1 MSFKIINYFLLC
13 IFLLFIK
20 RVTTHEIIEK
30 YGKKETN
37 NKYIFLHTSDF
48 DNGDKIYITIS
59 NHDGYDTS
67 TINYKF
73 FENIDN
79 INVNN
84 IETLST
90 VRHSSK
96 SYEDTTYGYT
106 IEIFDYIIKKE
117 DKNGN
122 YLYLKFDFNPPVTVE
137 NTKGSNTTTI
147 IIVAVVI
154 GVVVI
159 AVFII
164 IMIIYCRRCKNNQAY
179 ENGINP
185 ANIGYQVSPYASQP
199 VGVAMQPVANVQPYE
214 QNQNYNVNQNE
225 QVNQGLRES
234 EFRANQDK
242 IKNK

>member
-1 MSFKIINYFLLC
+1 MSFNIN
-13 IFLLFIK
+13 
-20 RVTTHEIIEK
+20 TTHEIIKK
-30 YGKKETN
+30 YGKMVTN
-37 NKYIFLHTSDF
+37 NKYIFLDTSNF
-48 DNGDKIYITIS
+48 DKGDKIYITIS

-79 INVNN
+79 VHVNS
-84 IETLST
+84 IESLST

-106 IEIFDYIIKKE
+106 IEIFDYKIKKE

-137 NTKGSNTTTI
+137 NTKGSNSTTI
-147 IIVAVVI
+147 IIVVVI

-159 AVFII
+159 AAFII

-179 ENGINP
+179 ENGANP

-199 VGVAMQPVANVQPYE
+199 VGVTIQPVVNVQPYE
-214 QNQNYNVNQNE
+214 QNQNYKANPNGE
-225 QVNQGLRES
+225 YNQGLRES
-234 EFRANQDK
+234 EFRANQEQ
-242 IKNK
+242 N